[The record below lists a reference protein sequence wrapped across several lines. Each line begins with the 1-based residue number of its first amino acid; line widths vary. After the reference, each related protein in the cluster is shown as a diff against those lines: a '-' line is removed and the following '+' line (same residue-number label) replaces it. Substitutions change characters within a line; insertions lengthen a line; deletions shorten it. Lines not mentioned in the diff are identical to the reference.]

1 MQPYQE
7 FNHALQLFRLPSEVI
22 ASLNDYL
29 WGTTQDW
36 KRKLNIIHTLPKS
49 TWYVLKD
56 VAHYRSY
63 SNLMESEDCF
73 YCTTCGEKTLHF
85 TLSFYSERCDVCQMR
100 T

>member
-7 FNHALQLFRLPSEVI
+7 CEHALQIFRLPSETV
-22 ASLNDYL
+22 ALLNDYL

-49 TWYVLKD
+49 IYNGLRD

-63 SNLMESEDCF
+63 SNLIESEDCF
-73 YCTTCGEKTLHF
+73 YCNTCGEKTLHF
-85 TLSFYSERCDVCQMR
+85 ALSFYSECCDVCQMR